1 MKKQQTIPLLLSAV
15 LILTGC
21 ASGSGEK
28 TVATVAASP
37 VPASAS
43 APAAAPAA
51 DTGSEIFSNRDL
63 DASYSEA
70 DGIPIRLDGDE
81 ISCDSPNV
89 TVSGSTVTIH
99 KEGTYLLSGTL
110 TEGSVIV
117 DAENTDKIQLVLT
130 GANIHSETSAP
141 IYVRQADKVFLTL
154 AAGTESCL
162 SNGGSFTAEG
172 DTNIDGVI
180 FSRDDLTLN
189 GTGSLT
195 ITSPGGHG
203 IVSKDSLRITG
214 GTYTVEASGHG
225 LSGKDEVSIADGV
238 FDITAGKDGIHGENS
253 EDAQLGSIYLEN
265 GEYRITADGDGVSAS
280 GSCVVM
286 DGDYTITTG
295 GGSGDA
301 AQQTADPGSGRGQF
315 GGGAPGNR
323 QSFDGQTPPERG
335 AGGKGGMGGKGMN
348 RQPANEPGTAAPGSE
363 TDTVS
368 AKGIKAG
375 SLTILGGTFTADCG
389 DDALHSNS
397 DLTVS
402 GGTLT
407 LASGDDGIHADGTVT
422 ISSGTIAITRSYEG
436 IEGKHVL
443 LQGGDITLQATDD
456 GLNAAGG
463 VDSSGFGRRNDT
475 FAQSGDTSGIV
486 ISGGSVRVTAYG
498 DGIDANGTLD
508 ITGGTVT
515 VTGPTYGDT
524 SVLDFDIT
532 GTISGG
538 TFVGTGGASMAQT
551 FTQSTQG
558 VISVRVGSQSAGT
571 AITLT
576 NSTGAVL
583 LTHTPALDFEVV
595 ILSCPGMKSGE
606 SYTLTLGD
614 TTQSFTAQ

>member
-1 MKKQQTIPLLLSAV
+1 MKKQQTIPLILSAV
-15 LILTGC
+15 LILSGC
-21 ASGSGEK
+21 ASGIGEK
-28 TVATVAASP
+28 TVATVAASS
-37 VPASAS
+37 VPA
-43 APAAAPAA
+43 PAVVSVAATESGAFT
-51 DTGSEIFSNRDL
+51 DRDL

-89 TVSGSTVTIH
+89 SVSGSTVTIN

-117 DAENTDKIQLVLT
+117 DAEKTDKIQLVLM
-130 GANIHSETSAP
+130 GANIHSGTSAP
-141 IYVRQADKVFLTL
+141 IYVRQADKVFVTL
-154 AAGTESCL
+154 AAGTENCL
-162 SNGGSFTAEG
+162 SNGGSFTADG

-180 FSRDDLTLN
+180 FAKDDLTLN

-195 ITSPGGHG
+195 VTSPGGHG
-203 IVSKDSLRITG
+203 IVSKDSLRLTG
-214 GTYTVEASGHG
+214 GTYAVEASGHG
-225 LSGKDEVSIADGV
+225 LSGKDEISIADGT

-253 EDAQLGSIYLEN
+253 EDAALGNVYLEK
-265 GEYRITADGDGVSAS
+265 GTYRITAAGDGISAS
-280 GSCVVM
+280 GSCVVV

-301 AQQTADPGSGRGQF
+301 AQQTADPGPGRGS
-315 GGGAPGNR
+315 PGDR
-323 QSFDGQTPPERG
+323 QPFDGQTPPERG
-335 AGGKGGMGGKGMN
+335 MGGKGGMGGRGMSQ
-348 RQPANEPGTAAPGSE
+348 QPANGPGTAAPGSE
-363 TDTVS
+363 TDAVS
-368 AKGIKAG
+368 TKGIKAG

-397 DLTVS
+397 DLTIQ

-407 LASGDDGIHADGTVT
+407 LASGDDGIHADETVT
-422 ISSGTIAITRSYEG
+422 ISSGTIAITQSYEG

-463 VDSSGFGRRNDT
+463 VDSSGFGRRSDT
-475 FAQSGDTSGIV
+475 FTQSGDTPSIV
-486 ISGGSVRVTAYG
+486 ISGGSASVTAYG
-498 DGIDANGTLD
+498 DGIDANGTLE
-508 ITGGTVT
+508 ITGGTVM

-524 SVLDFDIT
+524 SVLDFDRS
-532 GTISGG
+532 GAISGG
-538 TFVGTGGASMAQT
+538 TFVGTGGSSMAQT

-571 AITLT
+571 VITLT
-576 NSTGAVL
+576 DSTGAVL

-595 ILSCPGMKSGE
+595 ILSCPGMKSGK
-606 SYTLTLGD
+606 SYTLRVGD